1 MYAVCDEDIFNE
13 ETAAAHNQLCAR
25 FLEFEYAFFS
35 TVNRSQLDEKECLFM
50 MEVLGV
56 ESEFR
61 RFIHS
66 FIFVIRLI
74 ARTLSRRVF

>member
-13 ETAAAHNQLCAR
+13 ETATAHKQLCAR
-25 FLEFEYAFFS
+25 FLEFVYGFFS
-35 TVNRSQLDEKECLFM
+35 TVNRTQLDEKECLFM